1 MTSPRPHSIDPRLV
15 AQLSTDFT
23 ALGQQLGEVGR
34 GLSALRL
41 QLETVPAQPV
51 QQFQPP
57 VYQPPLQP
65 QYRPQPMPVPNMP
78 PPHQPPPIAAR
89 PAPEPREPW
98 WQRDGVISRLLAVAG
113 AGVTLI
119 GVVMLLVLAAQA
131 GIFGPQAR
139 VVAGAVFSGAL
150 VFAGTRV
157 FGRPGGRVGGIAL
170 AATGIAGGYLTV
182 LAVTSIYGWLE
193 APLGLGIALGVTAAG
208 VALAA
213 KWESQSLALM
223 VVAGVAVLAPVM
235 TDGLTLT
242 LVAFLLV
249 LQIACFPA
257 QLVRNWPYLHAAR
270 TVPVVLALM
279 GAIAGSAIG
288 SSADD
293 YRLLAAAAIVAAVGI
308 GTTVVAVWKSADDV
322 VASVSLAIATVPLLL
337 SAAMFERTT
346 VAIVQG
352 VLAAALLG
360 VAAYRGLPSH
370 TRVAA
375 LAPAAVALLQ
385 TCIFVTQRDT
395 LPIALLVVAAAFVAC
410 SEPMRSKV
418 VYLIGAAFAVLGGLT
433 YLEVVRPEALAA
445 SATGAQELGASTL
458 VSSLLVVGVLVLLI
472 RQAQRL
478 GIGQQNA
485 QLGALVAGAAGLYA
499 VTAATVAAGVAAG
512 GASGFTAGH
521 TVATIAWML
530 VATALLLRGL
540 RIATNAHAMLFAGLG
555 LTAAALAKL
564 FLFDLATLDGL
575 LRVAAFI
582 AVGVLLLVAGTR
594 YARAFADRDEQSE
607 PKVTAASAG

>member
-1 MTSPRPHSIDPRLV
+1 M
-15 AQLSTDFT
+15 
-23 ALGQQLGEVGR
+23 
-34 GLSALRL
+34 
-41 QLETVPAQPV
+41 
-51 QQFQPP
+51 
-57 VYQPPLQP
+57 
-65 QYRPQPMPVPNMP
+65 
-78 PPHQPPPIAAR
+78 AAR

-213 KWESQSLALM
+213 KWESQTLALM
-223 VVAGVAVLAPVM
+223 VVAGVAVLAPVV

-257 QLVRNWPYLHAAR
+257 QLVRSWPYLHAAR
-270 TVPVVLALM
+270 TVPAVLALM
-279 GAIAGSAIG
+279 GAMAGSAIG

-308 GTTVVAVWKSADDV
+308 STTVVAVRKSAHDV
-322 VASVSLAIATVPLLL
+322 IASVSMAIAAVPLLL
-337 SAAMFERTT
+337 SAALFERTT

-395 LPIALLVVAAAFVAC
+395 LPIAALVVAAAFVAC

-418 VYLIGAAFAVLGGLT
+418 VYLIGAGFAVLGGLT

-445 SATGAQELGASTL
+445 SATAAQELGASTL
-458 VSSLLVVGVLVLLI
+458 VSSLLVVGVLVLLV

-478 GIGQQNA
+478 DIGQQNA

-499 VTAATVAAGVAAG
+499 VTAATVAAGVAIG
-512 GASGFTAGH
+512 GTTGFTAGRGFIAGH
-521 TVATIAWML
+521 SVATIAWML
-530 VATALLLRGL
+530 VATGLLLRGL